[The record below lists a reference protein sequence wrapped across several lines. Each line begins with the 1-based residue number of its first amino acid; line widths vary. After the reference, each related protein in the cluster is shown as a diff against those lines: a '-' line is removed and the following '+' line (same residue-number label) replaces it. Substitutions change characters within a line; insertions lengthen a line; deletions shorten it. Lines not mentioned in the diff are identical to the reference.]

1 MVLPPPPHPNA
12 RPHTEPGPPRDPGDQ
27 AALAAWLAHVEAG
40 RIAGNPP
47 MSEAIREQI
56 LANERLMRP
65 DRLGDRQ
72 PPLG

>member
-1 MVLPPPPHPNA
+1 
-12 RPHTEPGPPRDPGDQ
+12 
-27 AALAAWLAHVEAG
+27 
-40 RIAGNPP
+40 

-56 LANERLMRP
+56 LANERLMRA